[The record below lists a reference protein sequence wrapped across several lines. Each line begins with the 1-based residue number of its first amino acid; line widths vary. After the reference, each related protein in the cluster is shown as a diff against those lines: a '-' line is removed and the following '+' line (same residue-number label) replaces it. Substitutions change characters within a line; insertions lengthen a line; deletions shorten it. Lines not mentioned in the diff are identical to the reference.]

1 MAGRYTHTSEAG
13 LIIFLPL
20 MYCTPPPTL
29 LDTNTLKRMV
39 GGNSPPPNLQ
49 HCKMFYNRL
58 ASGIIHLEAAV
69 ALWGLLI
76 INSTQ
81 EKKTK
86 KHVATPPWLGL
97 FPGLCVSSSP
107 TQEPGKA
114 WYLIEK
120 NKNKENCL
128 LKLNVKGRKK
138 NSELINKDKK
148 DSLSEVGIEPT
159 PTLWTRTL
167 TC

>member
-1 MAGRYTHTSEAG
+1 MAQYDQGHINHKSHGKYGNAMFELWLSTEYDRAMDKAKVYLMAGRYTHTSEAG

-69 ALWGLLI
+69 VL
-76 INSTQ
+76 
-81 EKKTK
+81 
-86 KHVATPPWLGL
+86 
-97 FPGLCVSSSP
+97 
-107 TQEPGKA
+107 
-114 WYLIEK
+114 
-120 NKNKENCL
+120 
-128 LKLNVKGRKK
+128 
-138 NSELINKDKK
+138 
-148 DSLSEVGIEPT
+148 
-159 PTLWTRTL
+159 
-167 TC
+167 